1 MKVQDVKI
9 NEMEVPRRSEYK
21 EENDD
26 DGWLLDAGESWRKLI
41 LEQKCKICT
50 LRLCTGVMIRTIHLT
65 NIFYKSN
72 KYVQISHFRQI
83 FFYKSALHPP
93 APTQCVIITQSP
105 CTIARFTFH
114 LTRRGAHAEK

>member
-9 NEMEVPRRSEYK
+9 NEMEVLRRSKYK

-65 NIFYKSN
+65 NTFYKSN
-72 KYVQISHFRQI
+72 KYV
-83 FFYKSALHPP
+83 
-93 APTQCVIITQSP
+93 
-105 CTIARFTFH
+105 
-114 LTRRGAHAEK
+114 